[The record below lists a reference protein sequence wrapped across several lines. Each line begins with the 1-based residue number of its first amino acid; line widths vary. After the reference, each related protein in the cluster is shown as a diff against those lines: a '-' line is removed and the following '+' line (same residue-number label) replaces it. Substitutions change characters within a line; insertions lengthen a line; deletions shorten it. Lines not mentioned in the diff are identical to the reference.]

1 MRAFASNWNNSP
13 LTVLALINLNL
24 HTTNLDWMI
33 YLNLFRPQ
41 NFTNEHYFLISTS
54 SLHPFDFLLISNS
67 TGIMRRSRTSLLTWI
82 HFYDPTCSC
91 MLLLAYFIK
100 LSDRG
105 IDNWNSASFIY
116 LYSCVHNSCGDY
128 ITIHFLYFHIREEL
142 RLTTWRRLQRRN
154 APILC
159 TIWWILNFRWLF
171 DWTLSSSCMQWEKVW
186 FPSTFQVSF
195 HLIGY
200 YQ

>member
-1 MRAFASNWNNSP
+1 VPLLPIEIILF
-13 LTVLALINLNL
+13 LTVIVLINLKL

-41 NFTNEHYFLISTS
+41 NFTNEHYFLIFTS
-54 SLHPFDFLLISNS
+54 SFTPPRFTLIFINFNGHYEKKQNFSFLLEY
-67 TGIMRRSRTSLLTWI
+67 T
-82 HFYDPTCSC
+82 FYDPTCSC

-105 IDNWNSASFIY
+105 IDNWNSASFTY
-116 LYSCVHNSCGDY
+116 LYSCVHKSCGDY
-128 ITIHFLYFHIREEL
+128 ITIHLLYFHIREEL

-159 TIWWILNFRWLF
+159 TIWWILNFRWLLTELWVPLVCSGRKF
-171 DWTLSSSCMQWEKVW
+171 N
-186 FPSTFQVSF
+186 F
-195 HLIGY
+195 HLLFK
-200 YQ
+200 